1 MPHIVLG
8 DPSQRKAIVG
18 PHNTILERYLGVWIS
33 DAPDELVPGNPTEVK
48 LYLMYWP
55 KEQYDGMI
63 QGATFTLREGGLV
76 VGFGSVLSEKES
88 APSPSTNN

>member
-8 DPSQRKAIVG
+8 DPSQRKAIVV

-48 LYLMYWP
+48 LYLMY
-55 KEQYDGMI
+55 
-63 QGATFTLREGGLV
+63 
-76 VGFGSVLSEKES
+76 
-88 APSPSTNN
+88 